1 MADSGVPSLP
11 DPRLSDEQIDAID
24 RRMDERRLL
33 QQWPPLMEWD
43 VAALVAEIR
52 AGRERETALAA
63 ENEKLR
69 AKNDRQASRIA
80 VHQARETALRAA
92 FQEFV
97 DAVSP
102 WIKAVLY
109 DHSDAHPLVSA
120 IERALGVLNDN

>member
-80 VHQARETALRAA
+80 VHQARETALRA
-92 FQEFV
+92 QLEELC
-97 DAVSP
+97 DACDDMTRTEP
-102 WIKAVLY
+102 FDIAALQ
-109 DHSDAHPLVSA
+109 
-120 IERALGVLNDN
+120 IERVAQTAREVLNGK